1 MLDGLIEGKCRTH
14 LNFLVSC
21 HRKTMFIEFVDIYAM
36 VKMLLLCSLFDEL
49 FPEIGVEHVA

>member
-1 MLDGLIEGKCRTH
+1 
-14 LNFLVSC
+14 
-21 HRKTMFIEFVDIYAM
+21 MFIEFVDIYAM